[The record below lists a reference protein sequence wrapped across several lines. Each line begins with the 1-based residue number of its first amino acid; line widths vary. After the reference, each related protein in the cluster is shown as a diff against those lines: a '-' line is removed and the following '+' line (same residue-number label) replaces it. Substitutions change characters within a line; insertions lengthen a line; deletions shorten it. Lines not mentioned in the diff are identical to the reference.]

1 MIIKIVGFI
10 VSAIML
16 IGITAPATTIAT
28 NNTGSVSSYSGYTV
42 EQLEALIVKLQKQL
56 EELRKGAQCFV
67 SDKNLSIGDGEE
79 DGLAYDIKR
88 LQDFLREKGYF
99 QIKST
104 GYFGKIT
111 RTAVIAFQNAQG
123 ITQTGEFDQA
133 TREKA
138 HAQFCNKI
146 TTANHTKQTAKETKT
161 ENNAVSKVTSI
172 SLSADTNGKITW
184 VLNGQPTSG
193 FKVVWSKNPG
203 PTYPLRDGDTYL
215 YLTNNSANSATLSA
229 FGGAGTYY
237 VRVCEYLGGVCGT
250 YSNEIS
256 VSL

>member
-1 MIIKIVGFI
+1 MKTKIIGSILFATMLAVTITPITAG
-10 VSAIML
+10 AINSN
-16 IGITAPATTIAT
+16 GITA
-28 NNTGSVSSYSGYTV
+28 SYSGYTV

-56 EELRKGAQCFV
+56 EDLRKGAQCFV

-79 DGLAYDIKR
+79 DGLTYDIKR

-104 GYFGKIT
+104 GFFGKIT
-111 RTAVIAFQNAQG
+111 KSAVINFQNAQG
-123 ITQTGEFDQA
+123 VAQTGEFDQA

-138 HAQFCNKI
+138 HTQFCNKI
-146 TTANHTKQTAKETKT
+146 TTANYTSQTAKETKT
-161 ENNAVSKVTSI
+161 KNDTTSKITSI
-172 SLSADTNGKITW
+172 SLSAGTNGKIAWTFS
-184 VLNGQPTSG
+184 GQPTSG
-193 FKVVWSKNPG
+193 FKVVWSKNTG

-215 YLTNNSANSATLSA
+215 YLTDNSANSATLSA
-229 FGGAGTYY
+229 FSGTGTYY

-256 VSL
+256 ISL